1 MKAEPIGLANEL
13 NVQYENGVQLEKM
26 EFPVV
31 ELEEKLGGE
40 TLGNDQEFVF
50 HTQRC
55 KTAAVTSAKEPMKN
69 FK

>member
-1 MKAEPIGLANEL
+1 MKAVPIGFADEL
-13 NVQYENGVQLEKM
+13 DVQYKRVQLEKM

-31 ELEEKLGGE
+31 ELEEKRGGE
-40 TLGNDQEFVF
+40 TLGKDREFVF

-55 KTAAVTSAKEPMKN
+55 KTAAVTMKN